1 MTESISNSAQNG
13 RNDMRWLKRLGLLF
27 IGAAGTAAALSSVV
41 IPLSSILIKPKLR
54 RLHQLRSPLLGR
66 FLRKKGYDFKPISF
80 RSFDDKRLNGW
91 WLLKRAERP
100 TVIVLHGV
108 NGNRTSMIR
117 FAITLSQSDFNVLL
131 FDWRAHGE
139 SEGDYVTYGFHE
151 RSDVLAAIAFMQQ
164 HYGIDPNR
172 IGLLGLS
179 MGAAVALQVAAANKS
194 IRAVWADSP
203 FASLFRVSTDVA
215 RKATGLPASIMAPIA
230 RATFK
235 VAAYRANF
243 NPDLVNPGEV
253 ARQIECPVT
262 IVHGTEDELIP
273 WNHSQTIFDML
284 GSSDKQLWII
294 EGAEH
299 TTCFRRGGESY
310 RQRLI
315 SFFNNAFNNSEA
327 AEVELRSES

>member
-1 MTESISNSAQNG
+1 MTENISKSAQHG
-13 RNDMRWLKRLGLLF
+13 GNDIQWLKRLGLLA
-27 IGAAGTAAALSSVV
+27 IGAAGTIAALTSVV

-91 WLLKRAERP
+91 WLLKETERP
-100 TVIVLHGV
+100 TVIILHGV

-117 FAITLSQSDFNVLL
+117 FAITLAQADFNVLL

-139 SEGDYVTYGFHE
+139 SEGSYVTYGFHE
-151 RSDVLAAIAFMQQ
+151 RSDVSAAIDFLHL
-164 HYGIDPNR
+164 HYGIDPNQ

-179 MGAAVALQVAAANKS
+179 MGAAVALQVAGVNKR
-194 IRAVWADSP
+194 IKAVWADSP
-203 FASLFRVSTDVA
+203 FASLFRVSTEVA
-215 RKATGLPASIMAPIA
+215 RKATGLPASIMEPIA

-243 NPDLVNPGEV
+243 DPALVNPGEV
-253 ARQIECPVT
+253 ARHISCPVT

-273 WNHSQTIFDML
+273 WNHSQSIFDML
-284 GSSDKQLWII
+284 GSNDKNLWII

-315 SFFNNAFNNSEA
+315 SFFNNAFNNSA
-327 AEVELRSES
+327 VAEVELSSES